1 MRGIDF
7 GARGIDSGEVWL
19 VERETG
25 GGGAGDLEEEE
36 TAGSFRRC
44 GLGAGVFSLSLAIQP
59 GWERSARCLL
69 FRSLSLPARH
79 FLLTWIPPSRLSKH
93 YNTCS

>member
-1 MRGIDF
+1 M
-7 GARGIDSGEVWL
+7 
-19 VERETG
+19 ERETG

-69 FRSLSLPARH
+69 FRSLSASEALFVDVDSSQPAE
-79 FLLTWIPPSRLSKH
+79 
-93 YNTCS
+93 

>member
-1 MRGIDF
+1 M
-7 GARGIDSGEVWL
+7 
-19 VERETG
+19 ERETG

-69 FRSLSLPARH
+69 FRSLSLCQRGT
-79 FLLTWIPPSRLSKH
+79 F
-93 YNTCS
+93 C